1 MVLVFGFL
9 AGLAL
14 VAPVGPVAL
23 TLFGL
28 GAEQGRRA
36 ALAGAG
42 GVVLADML
50 TMPVALG
57 GAGLL
62 GGLNAGI
69 VRWLE
74 IVMGASLVALAVVT
88 VVHAERTRA
97 MLGSVRRPVRT
108 LAAMTLL
115 NPLGLVAWVALAL
128 ALPPSIR
135 TPVTLATFGIG
146 VVVASAVWHAGLAA
160 ASGSFA
166 HRLGPRPR
174 TMITRGSGLLM
185 LVIGGVLV
193 T

>member
-1 MVLVFGFL
+1 MVLLLGFL
-9 AGLAL
+9 TGLAL

-42 GVVLADML
+42 GVVLADSI

-57 GAGLL
+57 AAGFL
-62 GGLNAGI
+62 GGLDTGV

-74 IVMGASLVALAVVT
+74 IAMGITLVVIAIAT
-88 VVHAERTRA
+88 MAHAERARHA
-97 MLGSVRRPVRT
+97 LGSLRRPVRA

-115 NPLGLVAWVALAL
+115 NPLSAVAWMGLAL
-128 ALPPSIR
+128 ALPSSIA
-135 TPVTLATFGIG
+135 TPMALAGFGAGILA
-146 VVVASAVWHAGLAA
+146 ASAVWHGALAA

-166 HRLGPRPR
+166 HRLGHRPR
-174 TMITRGSGLLM
+174 TVITRVSGVMM
-185 LVIGGVLV
+185 LAIGGVLV
-193 T
+193 V